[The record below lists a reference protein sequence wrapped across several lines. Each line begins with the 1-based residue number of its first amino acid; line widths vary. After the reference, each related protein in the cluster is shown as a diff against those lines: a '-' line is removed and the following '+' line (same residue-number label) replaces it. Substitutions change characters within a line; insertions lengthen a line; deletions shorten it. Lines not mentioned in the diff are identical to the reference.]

1 MATVRAID
9 RQAIN
14 LTRQGQLAVY
24 PSSFGQEGAQV
35 GAALALRPQDWMFP
49 TYRETVAI
57 VARGIPAAEAMP
69 LFKGTWHAGW
79 DPVAYRTMPHCT
91 PIATQC
97 LHAVGVGM
105 AARTA
110 GDDVV
115 ALAFCGDG
123 GTSEG
128 DFHEALNF
136 AGVFHAPVVF
146 LVQNNQYAIS
156 VPFSRQTNA
165 PSIAHKGVGH
175 GVASARVD
183 GNDVLAV
190 HTVVSAAVERA
201 RRGEGPTVVEALTYR
216 MEPHTTADDAAR
228 YRTDEER
235 ERWLALDPLL
245 RFDTFLTAHGLLDDE
260 ARAAADEAA
269 RSAAATFRA
278 ALFDAPSGDPLEIFQ
293 HVYVDPPQALLGQR
307 DRLIAELARRRG

>member
-1 MATVRAID
+1 
-9 RQAIN
+9 
-14 LTRQGQLAVY
+14 
-24 PSSFGQEGAQV
+24 
-35 GAALALRPQDWMFP
+35 
-49 TYRETVAI
+49 
-57 VARGIPAAEAMP
+57 
-69 LFKGTWHAGW
+69 
-79 DPVAYRTMPHCT
+79 
-91 PIATQC
+91 
-97 LHAVGVGM
+97 M

-146 LVQNNQYAIS
+146 LVQNNHYAIS

-260 ARAAADEAA
+260 ARAAAERGCEERGRDVPRRALRRAIRRPPRDLPARLRGPAAGPARAA
-269 RSAAATFRA
+269 RAPDRGARPTPRLSSRA
-278 ALFDAPSGDPLEIFQ
+278 SG
-293 HVYVDPPQALLGQR
+293 
-307 DRLIAELARRRG
+307 